1 MLKAISLILLLAIA
15 FSINAED
22 TNSFTHSYSVTST
35 VMNED
40 RLYHVYLPPSY
51 DENKQHRFPVVY
63 VLDGDIHRTRAIA
76 GMLEGLSTPTLER
89 QVQQAIVVAI
99 PNSTNAI
106 RERDLTPTD
115 VDWELNGRLLEK
127 FEGIGNAANYLDFF
141 KSELIPQIDSQ
152 FRTSDKRVLVGE
164 SFGGL
169 FAAYALLNKSEAFT
183 HYLIIDATYLW
194 DNNYLNRTLASNL
207 VQQKIPAGNVY
218 FTFANNTAF
227 GEIGETNLAWGYQ
240 FFDKLNAIQS
250 DELTLQKRY
259 FDDESHGTV
268 ALPSWYSG
276 FKALL
281 KTQSE

>member
-1 MLKAISLILLLAIA
+1 M
-15 FSINAED
+15 
-22 TNSFTHSYSVTST
+22 
-35 VMNED
+35 
-40 RLYHVYLPPSY
+40 
-51 DENKQHRFPVVY
+51 
-63 VLDGDIHRTRAIA
+63 
-76 GMLEGLSTPTLER
+76 
-89 QVQQAIVVAI
+89 
-99 PNSTNAI
+99 
-106 RERDLTPTD
+106 
-115 VDWELNGRLLEK
+115 
-127 FEGIGNAANYLDFF
+127 
-141 KSELIPQIDSQ
+141 
-152 FRTSDKRVLVGE
+152 
-164 SFGGL
+164 
-169 FAAYALLNKSEAFT
+169 
-183 HYLIIDATYLW
+183 W